1 MNKITIDYKNDSN
14 IDQYGRDFTLT
25 TEIGEN
31 FTELVV
37 LFRKFCVLLDFPQ
50 ELINKYIT
58 PCEEEN
64 LERLAGI
71 WEFSCDDEDV
81 CENTTEK

>member
-1 MNKITIDYKNDSN
+1 MNKITIDYKNDFNEDS
-14 IDQYGRDFTLT
+14 YGRDFTLS

-50 ELINKYIT
+50 ELIDKYIT

-64 LERLAGI
+64 LERLAGM
-71 WEFSCDDEDV
+71 WEVCHDDEGV
-81 CENTTEK
+81 